1 MLRCV
6 VEPLLSSSSSC
17 YYYCYSL
24 RSQGLSAEEKA
35 ELVARRFGAVMRPL
49 LARLEAL
56 AEETHMLDGSGN
68 GGSSRSGGGA
78 GDGGGGGS
86 SGSAA
91 SSAGSANG
99 TSAPLLAPLTPHE
112 RLCVAA
118 LGPFVRKLLASLA
131 TPAPPAVVRSSE
143 TAAAEAAATAAA
155 AAATASAAAAAAAAT
170 AAAVAMGTTGTSDET
185 AAAAH
190 EAASRGGALGL
201 RCAAC
206 AALLA
211 ASSSSVAPLFWFKR
225 WEDCLAHV
233 RARHPSEP
241 TGRKGDRDRLRARCV
256 EAARAEA
263 AAEATRVAAAA
274 RAAATGAATSVADG
288 AALAASRAVAAK
300 AAAEA
305 AAAAAAAT
313 AVVEFSAP
321 SAVWEAFRALSAAL
335 ARGVHAIAS
344 DDGGRRTTASSS
356 SSSALALADV
366 SPALAALFR
375 GGVGCGGGG
384 GDDGGGGARV
394 VLPAAHLGKSS
405 AFGGGFGRGGTSA
418 FVEVGGLE
426 GAVVVLRTKTAPKR
440 LVFVGAA
447 DGARRPYL
455 LKGSEDLRGDER
467 AMAVLAVA
475 NAALA
480 RRSSSSSSSS
490 SPDAWAPGL
499 RAGRYAVLPIAP
511 SAGLVEWVPRAVPL
525 FQVRRRSHAVGVT
538 TGGEG
543 GHKE

>member
-56 AEETHMLDGSGN
+56 AEETHMLDGSDN

-78 GDGGGGGS
+78 GDGGGG
-86 SGSAA
+86 
-91 SSAGSANG
+91 G

-480 RRSSSSSSSS
+480 RRSSSSSSS
-490 SPDAWAPGL
+490 PDAWAPGL